1 MSRVPIWEI
10 DNTESGSG
18 LELEFFLFKPLG
30 FAIVI
35 YSLPRD
41 TLLRKWWK
49 LSKTEKMTFHQLHNM
64 KRKIVMRSTVKIW
77 NSTKY
82 IHHSHMRR
90 KRSTCPLQTLKGKW
104 TIGRRM
110 VVPHVWIMSFT
121 FASFYIY
128 WQFF

>member
-49 LSKTEKMTFHQLHNM
+49 LS
-64 KRKIVMRSTVKIW
+64 
-77 NSTKY
+77 
-82 IHHSHMRR
+82 
-90 KRSTCPLQTLKGKW
+90 
-104 TIGRRM
+104 
-110 VVPHVWIMSFT
+110 
-121 FASFYIY
+121 
-128 WQFF
+128 